1 MRAGDV
7 LLPCMSDGSLIGRI
21 VSPHWLTDDSVKM
34 SWHPVEGNTCT
45 VASMDPVPGEA
56 APVVDVLPAR
66 RSAGGVRTV
75 DDDGNITLHLSI
87 CPFTDDFQVHEG
99 KSTSAGTVALNYP
112 GWRYRHK
119 ASRHAVR
126 YIGVSPAG
134 VSSDEILRLI
144 TPDLREGCTTGWMGK
159 DPDGNA
165 VRIITDVSFFIG
177 DYTQVAKS
185 SHMQGVRA
193 DAPCP
198 VCSFQK
204 AKQVG
209 SQYAGVN
216 DSSHLSMTRTT
227 PRTLSIF
234 SALEGI
240 QG

>member
-1 MRAGDV
+1 VRAGDV

-21 VSPHWLTDDSVKM
+21 LSPHWLTDDRVKM
-34 SWHPVEGNTCT
+34 SWHPEQGNTCA
-45 VASMDPVPGEA
+45 VVSMDPLSIET
-56 APVVDVLPAR
+56 APVVDRPPAW
-66 RSAGGVRTV
+66 RSTGGVRTV

-112 GWRYRHK
+112 GWRYCHK
-119 ASRHAVR
+119 ESRHAVR

-144 TPDLREGCTTGWMGK
+144 TPDLQEGCTTGWMGK

-165 VRIITDVSFFIG
+165 VRIITEVRSFIG